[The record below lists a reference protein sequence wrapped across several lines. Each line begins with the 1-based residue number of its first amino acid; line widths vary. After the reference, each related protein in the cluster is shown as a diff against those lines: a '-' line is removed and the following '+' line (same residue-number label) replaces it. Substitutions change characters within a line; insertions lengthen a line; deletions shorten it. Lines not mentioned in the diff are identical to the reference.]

1 VGNRLIVGFGASC
14 LGRTLLAFFLLDIL
28 VDPTLLVVEP
38 LFIGDL
44 VELSSSEINSGLLV
58 LLLLVE
64 LPTLAKLTALVGE
77 LLFIGGLVELALVL
91 LTLEVGLIPVG
102 GLVELVTLVVA
113 ELIFIDGLAPLVLLN
128 YLAKSPSIEFSSLKL
143 S

>member
-1 VGNRLIVGFGASC
+1 MGSRAFYLS
-14 LGRTLLAFFLLDIL
+14 RTLLAFFLLDIL

-44 VELSSSEINSGLLV
+44 VKLSSLEINSGLLV

-64 LPTLAKLTALVGE
+64 LLTLAKLTTLVGE
-77 LLFIGGLVELALVL
+77 LLFIGGLAELALVL
-91 LTLEVGLIPVG
+91 LTLGLIPVEN
-102 GLVELVTLVVA
+102 LVELIVLVVA
-113 ELIFIDGLAPLVLLN
+113 ELIFIDGLVPLALLN
-128 YLAKSPSIEFSSLKL
+128 YLAESPSIEFSSLKL